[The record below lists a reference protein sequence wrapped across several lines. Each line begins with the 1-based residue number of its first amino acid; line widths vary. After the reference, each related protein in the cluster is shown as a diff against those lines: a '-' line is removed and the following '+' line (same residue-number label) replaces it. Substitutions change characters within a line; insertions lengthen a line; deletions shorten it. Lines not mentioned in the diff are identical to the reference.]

1 MSSHCYRVKNIRQL
15 FSLFSWYIIHHKYFF
30 LWNVYDESSAQLV
43 LFCWT
48 VEGKKEVFKR
58 FSDFFMCMAIG
69 YVILVN
75 ARAQE
80 RWNQLQTR
88 RSASSSE
95 KKTTWKNQISHTNS
109 LRLAE
114 SGKSVEMHLSLID
127 MEYEIKLF
135 QCTWHSV
142 NYSKQIF
149 SLHHE
154 KRYVGGDTRQ
164 QRRFVCDFFPLHSSS
179 SAWKIT
185 NKFSFSIPKYSM
197 HSRFCNSHF
206 DGLCP
211 LIPANG
217 HLANEIT
224 TTLSARWILI
234 LKYFCHFAS
243 LARPRTHPISYIIHK
258 VIGIALAAH
267 PHLSL
272 SL

>member
-48 VEGKKEVFKR
+48 VERKKEVFKR
-58 FSDFFMCMAIG
+58 FSDFF
-69 YVILVN
+69 YVYGHRLRHSGER
-75 ARAQE
+75 ARPRE
-80 RWNQLQTR
+80 MKSITNTTFGVIEW
-88 RSASSSE
+88 

-114 SGKSVEMHLSLID
+114 SGKSVEMHLSLVD

-206 DGLCP
+206 GGLCP

-243 LARPRTHPISYIIHK
+243 LARPRTHPISHIIHK